1 MGCSVMATED
11 FVLPLLATP
20 QLKERYVRHAF
31 SDYVR
36 SHPELRFCPGPN
48 CNIIIRA
55 KENKSKRIVCNS
67 CKTTF
72 WYFPLSLL
80 LHKFCYKFN
89 VIFSFRCGSDY
100 HAPTDCETIRHW
112 LTKCADDS
120 ETANYISAH
129 TKVSIAFLVTRSF
142 LNLLHSYH

>member
-11 FVLPLLATP
+11 FVLPLLVSP
-20 QLKERYVRHAF
+20 QLKERYVRLAF
-31 SDYVR
+31 SEYVR

-48 CNIIIRA
+48 CSMIIRA
-55 KENKSKRIVCNS
+55 KESKAKRIVCYS

-72 WYFPLSLL
+72 WWVSSSSFGHTHTKWEKFIVFNYSLI
-80 LHKFCYKFN
+80 C
-89 VIFSFRCGSDY
+89 SFRCGSDY
-100 HAPTDCETIRHW
+100 HAPTDCDVIRQW

-129 TKVSIAFLVTRSF
+129 TKVLNTFQSI
-142 LNLLHSYH
+142 